1 MTLRGPILVTGAGGF
16 IGSTLA
22 TGLASLGHDVIALD
36 RAFDAPA
43 AAALGTI
50 PRLTCDLSQ
59 GAAHLPACTTIIH
72 AAALTTN
79 PTAMGMTEAQ
89 HIAANMAP
97 LMAMIAHA
105 DLTRPRAFVFLSSSG
120 VFGETDGSPDLTDT
134 DLPTATGP
142 YSAAKKAG
150 EALVP
155 GALGSV
161 CDTHVLRLGYL
172 YGPGEI
178 PRPTRHRVSMLRQWL
193 SDAAEGKPLTVAAND
208 PRRDW
213 TFAPDLA
220 LAIARLLA
228 GPGSAR
234 PLHLCTPDAV
244 PDSTLA
250 ALVAA
255 RHPGTRVT
263 PGRAQPTK
271 APMRPSNHPA
281 LDGIRWT
288 PLAEGLD
295 RIIGQR
301 AA

>member
-1 MTLRGPILVTGAGGF
+1 MTGPGPILVTGAGGF

-22 TGLASLGHDVIALD
+22 TGLAGLGHDVIALD
-36 RAFDAPA
+36 RSFDAA
-43 AAALGTI
+43 ATATLGPL

-59 GAAHLPACTTIIH
+59 GAAHLPACATIIH

-79 PTAMGMTEAQ
+79 PAAMGMTEAQ
-89 HIAANMAP
+89 HNAANMAP
-97 LMAMIAHA
+97 LLAMIAHA
-105 DLTRPRAFVFLSSSG
+105 DQTRPRAFVFLSSSG
-120 VFGETDGSPDLTDT
+120 VFGDTDGSPDLSDT

-161 CDTHVLRLGYL
+161 CETHVLRLGYL

-178 PRPTRHRVSMLRQWL
+178 PRPTRQRVSMLRQWL
-193 SDAAEGKPLTVAAND
+193 SDAADGKPLTVAAND

-220 LAIARLLA
+220 RAIARLIMTK
-228 GPGSAR
+228 GSAR

-250 ALVAA
+250 ALIAA
-255 RHPGTRVT
+255 RYPGTRIT
-263 PGRAQPTK
+263 AGRAIPTK
-271 APMRPSNHPA
+271 APMRPSAHPA
-281 LDGIRWT
+281 LDGFRWT

-295 RIIGQR
+295 TLAGQR